1 MLASRQNIQFEYEGI
16 HFQVMVRSWEVE
28 ERVKQAAIRR
38 YNYRVKNLLIR
49 SNGEITI
56 DWENFVN
63 MIRNNSADLS
73 DLLICLKQIG
83 ILTEMDD
90 CWIVLS
96 NGIQVVCPADG
107 KYPLLVAKKVEADQF
122 MEAFKHLVSGK
133 LEVFHLLKT

>member
-73 DLLICLKQIG
+73 DLLICLKQIKQG
-83 ILTEMDD
+83 QI
-90 CWIVLS
+90 
-96 NGIQVVCPADG
+96 
-107 KYPLLVAKKVEADQF
+107 F
-122 MEAFKHLVSGK
+122 
-133 LEVFHLLKT
+133 